1 MKRSPTGISW
11 FARLIAS
18 AMVVMLSQHAFAAGT
33 TAGTT
38 ISNQAQVDYSVG
50 GNAQTFILSDPA
62 GNSVPG
68 GASGAQATE
77 FVVDNRVDF
86 TLVES
91 GAIGHTTVTPGQNSA
106 IIQFTLAND
115 GNLIQDF
122 RVVATN
128 LVGGV
133 FAGVTDTVDMN
144 NVQVYVDNNGNGL
157 ETGVDQD
164 FVDELAVGD
173 SVDIYVVADADLLF
187 TNGDGANINLQAVV
201 AAAGAAGLGADLVND
216 AGNADDPLTV
226 QVVFAEGGGL
236 ALGDG
241 SLDAQDG
248 FVVSS
253 AALQITKT
261 ATLIS
266 EPFYGTGADRKAIPG
281 AVIEYVITVENS
293 GAVAADNVV
302 ITDTLSTDFT
312 VNDDEYGANGE
323 LQLDNG
329 GAVST
334 CSQEDSDTD
343 NCEIVAGALSIGGDT
358 PISVAAGSTLT
369 ITFRVTIN

>member
-1 MKRSPTGISW
+1 
-11 FARLIAS
+11 
-18 AMVVMLSQHAFAAGT
+18 
-33 TAGTT
+33 
-38 ISNQAQVDYSVG
+38 
-50 GNAQTFILSDPA
+50 
-62 GNSVPG
+62 VPG
-68 GASGAQATE
+68 GASGAQATA

-91 GAIGHTTVTPGQNSA
+91 GTIGHTTVTPGQNGA

-122 RVVATN
+122 RIVATN
-128 LVGGV
+128 LVGGAL
-133 FAGVTDTVDMN
+133 AGVTDTVDMN

-164 FVDELAVGD
+164 FVEELAVGD

-187 TNGDGANINLQAVV
+187 TNGNAANINLQAVV
-201 AAAGAAGLGADLVND
+201 AGAGAAGLGADLAND
-216 AGNADDPLTV
+216 AGNADDALTV

-241 SLDAQDG
+241 ILDAQDG
-248 FVVSS
+248 YVVSS

-266 EPFYGTGADRKAIPG
+266 DPFNGTGADRKAIPG

-293 GAVAADNVV
+293 GAVPADNIV
-302 ITDTLSTDFT
+302 ISDTLSADFT
-312 VNDDEYGANGE
+312 VNDDEFGANGE
-323 LQLDNG
+323 LELDNG

-334 CSQEDSDTD
+334 CSQDTDGD
-343 NCEIVAGALSIGGDT
+343 NCEIVAGALSVGGDT
-358 PISVAAGSTLT
+358 PFSVAAGSTLT